1 MNLIWLLTLCPSVVS
16 LVAIVFQTTSF
27 HLMRCHFIPS
37 NSMVRF
43 SVVYCGTL
51 ACRSQPIQWYH
62 ISEAR
67 DYIKINSPKCL
78 LFERNCCLADA
89 RFIVRKLRN
98 AMINR
103 PNCAVFDSFCC
114 SISTTIQIEYND
126 TVMSNINNAN
136 RWRLLP
142 NGFSADGKASRIH
155 LIFFLWFD
163 NNDSA
168 EPIRIFAIHCVTV
181 TAALSFGA
189 GAAVVVVVVWW
200 SAYWFYVVESISES
214 RAKKFYFI
222 VPLCCRYVCILILG
236 SLLCRLRDFEPGSL
250 GSSILFQATNQRPN
264 IDAWIYEPFK
274 QATWLNL
281 SFIYDSFFFSLRS
294 NSNE

>member
-1 MNLIWLLTLCPSVVS
+1 MNLIWLLTLASP
-16 LVAIVFQTTSF
+16 VAIVFQTTSF

-78 LFERNCCLADA
+78 LFERNCCLANA

-103 PNCAVFDSFCC
+103 SNCAVFDSFCC

-189 GAAVVVVVVWW
+189 GAAVVVVVVVVRW
-200 SAYWFYVVESISES
+200 SAYWFYVVESISSQKVLFHRSFVLSLCMYIDIGFVVVPPPWFWARFAWFFDSLPGNKSE
-214 RAKKFYFI
+214 AKYRRLNIRTIQAGYLIKFIFYLWF
-222 VPLCCRYVCILILG
+222 V
-236 SLLCRLRDFEPGSL
+236 
-250 GSSILFQATNQRPN
+250 
-264 IDAWIYEPFK
+264 
-274 QATWLNL
+274 
-281 SFIYDSFFFSLRS
+281 FFSLRS